1 MKPTLRTL
9 LAMVISIAGLP
20 YATIGNPCINFV
32 SPVTGNLIKTQ
43 LCTLLIE
50 ETECPSKIKKVE
62 FQARYFPFQSDT
74 PAIARIGSI
83 QKPPFAIEWDISKI
97 PNQLFSGAAIFAEAT
112 LSNGDLEAVR
122 QEGIFLTHQPVER
135 MTHAVQFGFSGADR
149 VEPDPI
155 EITPWRKDILI
166 RASTYWNPKELI
178 FIVQLSDSLFSP
190 RLPPREAAAIGIEL
204 LLDPT
209 CSRTPFP
216 GKEVFIYSVPFSG
229 MPYRVMYKLVPDDN
243 GSYRFETS
251 TSPSD
256 FKVKVKKGESRGYTV
271 ICAVPFSSFGVKRTD
286 TIGCNIVVKGL
297 SRNDRAVQ
305 RSSWINAGKYE
316 TYSPFLWGELQLRER
331 PFIMNRLLVGGTLFG
346 IGFLITLAISA
357 LLMFRPKPKLSQL
370 NVQTDAERQQ
380 FATIRERID
389 SSITS
394 SDINIDAVAK
404 ALGSSANKVS
414 LLIRR
419 ATGMNFQ
426 TYVMFSRTE
435 IAKERLRSSHCT
447 MENVATECGFG
458 SVGELERYFMKF
470 THTTPA
476 KFREEQQIT

>member
-1 MKPTLRTL
+1 MKPSLRTL
-9 LAMVISIAGLP
+9 LAMVISVAWLSYP
-20 YATIGNPCINFV
+20 TMSDPCINFV
-32 SPVTGNLIKTQ
+32 SPVTGNLIKTP

-50 ETECPSKIKKVE
+50 ETECHSKIKKVE
-62 FQARYFPFQSDT
+62 FQARYFPSRSDT

-83 QKPPFAIEWDISKI
+83 LKPPFDIEWDISQL

-135 MTHAVQFGFSGADR
+135 PTHAVQFGFSGTDR
-149 VEPDPI
+149 IEPDPI
-155 EITPWRKDILI
+155 NIAPWRKDILI
-166 RASTYWNPKELI
+166 SASTYWNPKELI
-178 FIVQLSDSLFSP
+178 FIVRLSDSLFSP

-209 CSRTPFP
+209 RSRTPFP

-229 MPYRVMYKLVPDDN
+229 KPYRIMYKLVPDDS

-256 FKVKVKKGESRGYTV
+256 FKVKVKKGESRGFTV
-271 ICAVPFSSFGVKRTD
+271 ICAVPFSSFGIRRPD

-305 RSSWINAGKYE
+305 RGSWVDAGKYE

-331 PFIMNRLLVGGTLFG
+331 PFFMNRPLVGGALFG
-346 IGFLITLAISA
+346 IGFLLTLAISA
-357 LLMFRPKPKLSQL
+357 LLMFRPKPRLSQPS
-370 NVQTDAERQQ
+370 VQTDAERQQ
-380 FATIRERID
+380 FAAIRECID

-394 SDINIDAVAK
+394 SDISMEVVAK

-426 TYVMFSRTE
+426 TYVMFSRIE

-447 MENVATECGFG
+447 MENVAAECGFA